1 MGAPSPRGLLVG
13 FLAATLV
20 LSGCAASPKPAAGAA
35 AAVPDA
41 PAVLNQ
47 ERGAG
52 VIDGVVV
59 DSEGAPIPAARIQIL
74 STTDRDLPLTELA
87 TDEAGK
93 FRAGG
98 LAGGGYVVYV
108 SKRDYFDLEP
118 RVITV
123 EDGSTLEMRFELERR
138 RVYVPFH
145 ESLPWV
151 RYYLPHLCVTGA
163 NTFQC
168 VGPGIYFLGSGT
180 NETYAYDADELAS
193 GELHGV
199 VVEMQWQSSMPGC
212 VGGFRSDI
220 YSPDQGTIGSGAR
233 SSSNPYYWTNIPNV
247 RTPTHVL
254 IPRSGDDPIAMHSP
268 DRVELNEARP
278 LATDGK
284 WQIRTL
290 YHPGP
295 TVGTPADFSC
305 AVEQRVNNWL
315 TAFYVKPPPSND
327 WSALEDA

>member
-1 MGAPSPRGLLVG
+1 MRVPSLAALMPGLLTV
-13 FLAATLV
+13 ATV
-20 LSGCAASPKPAAGAA
+20 LSGCADGTQAESDAGAA
-35 AAVPDA
+35 VPNA
-41 PAVLNQ
+41 PTVLNQ

-52 VIDGVVV
+52 VIEGVVV
-59 DSEGAPIPAARIQIL
+59 DAEGAPIPAARIQIL
-74 STTDRDLPLTELA
+74 STTDRDLPLNELA

-93 FRAGG
+93 FRAEG

-108 SKRDYFDLEP
+108 SKRDYLDIDP

-123 EDGSTLEMRFELERR
+123 EDGSTLELRFELDRR

-151 RYYLPHLCVTGA
+151 RYYLPHFCVTA
-163 NTFQC
+163 ASTFQC
-168 VGPGIYFLGSGT
+168 LGPGIYFLGSGT

-220 YSPDQGTIGSGAR
+220 YAPDQGTIGSNAR
-233 SSSNPYYWTNIPNV
+233 SAANPYYWTNVPHV
-247 RTPTHVL
+247 RTPTHLL
-254 IPRSGDDPIAMHSP
+254 IPRNGADPIAMHSP
-268 DRVELNEARP
+268 DRVELNDGRP

-295 TVGTPADFSC
+295 TFGTPADFSC

-315 TAFYVKPPPSND
+315 TAFYVKPPPTDD
-327 WSALEDA
+327 WSALDDS